1 MRATYINKASTMTA
15 GNFVSVLLSTVL
27 LSNTAAAR
35 WRWASALLAAT
46 LALSQTASAKLNSSD
61 IKSTVDQF
69 MQQHVAQLSSSYG
82 DSARIEYQ
90 IKNLDPRLS
99 LADCGA
105 PLDLELTSQNSVG
118 RVNIKVSCQ
127 QLQRWSIY
135 VPVEIDLFRPVVS
148 TVLPVARGEQL
159 TADQLELREMNISNI
174 NGSYYI
180 DPAEVIGM
188 QARRVLSADQAVIAQ
203 YIEPPIII
211 KKGESVLMT
220 AQTSGLV
227 VKIPAIALSDGRI
240 GQQISV
246 RNKQSKRVV
255 EARVSAPGQVTVTM

>member
-1 MRATYINKASTMTA
+1 MQAALKKASTMNA
-15 GNFVSVLLSTVL
+15 GNFSTLLKSTIQVCHLLVSRLL
-27 LSNTAAAR
+27 
-35 WRWASALLAAT
+35 WASALVSAA
-46 LALSQTASAKLNSSD
+46 LVVSQTATAAMSSSD

-69 MQQHVAQLSSSYG
+69 MQQHIARLSSSYG
-82 DSARIEYQ
+82 DTVRIEFQ
-90 IKNLDPRLS
+90 IKSLDPRLS

-105 PLDLELTSQNSVG
+105 PLDTELTSQNSIG
-118 RVNIKVSCQ
+118 RVNIKVSCLQ
-127 QLQRWSIY
+127 QQRWSIY
-135 VPVEIDLFRPVVS
+135 VPVEIDLFRPVVA

-159 TADQLELREMNISNI
+159 TAGHLELREMNISNI
-174 NGSYYI
+174 NGSYFV

-188 QARRVLSADQAVIAQ
+188 QAKRVLSADQAVVAQ
-203 YIEPPIII
+203 YIELPVVV